1 MKCCGSARQ
10 ATIALGVQRL
20 PGLLPVREPQA
31 EREALALCGSAQA
44 GRRDFF
50 AKNRRELFAKAHRDF
65 FAKCDRE
72 FRCEFLRE
80 FSVNFS

>member
-1 MKCCGSARQ
+1 MQYLCNASAVGVEILEMKCCGSARQ

-50 AKNRRELFAKAHRDF
+50 AKNRRDFFAKAHRVF
-65 FAKCDRE
+65 CKMRP
-72 FRCEFLRE
+72 
-80 FSVNFS
+80 